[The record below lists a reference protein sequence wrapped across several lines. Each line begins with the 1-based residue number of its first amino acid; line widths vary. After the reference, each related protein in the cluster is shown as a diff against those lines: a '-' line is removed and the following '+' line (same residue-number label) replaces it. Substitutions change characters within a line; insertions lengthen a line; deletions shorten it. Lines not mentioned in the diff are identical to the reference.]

1 MPLNKKDIAQ
11 IKEVVHD
18 GENRLI
24 KVFRSN
30 LGDTEKRLEKFVH
43 RVVHEVVHS
52 EIENLAR
59 ITAHGFK
66 SVDERFEQV
75 DKRFE
80 DIDKRFDK
88 VDERFERVDASLA
101 NLEAKLD
108 TTRHDV
114 AVIKE
119 NMVYRGEFN
128 RVKER
133 LVLVERKVAMRR

>member
-18 GENRLI
+18 GENRLV
-24 KVFRSN
+24 KVFRSD

-88 VDERFERVDASLA
+88 VDERFEQVDASLA

-119 NMVYRGEFN
+119 HFVYRDELK
-128 RVKER
+128 RVATR
-133 LVLVERKVAMRR
+133 LITVEKKTAVRK